1 MGVVIKELPQTI
13 NALTDVAA
21 ERVAQHEVWGTQRL
35 SWHEWI
41 GILGEEFGEATQAA
55 NAVLWSGADISRLR
69 HELIQTAAVA
79 VQIIEHIDEIVRGVG
94 DGCQEITPGD

>member
-41 GILGEEFGEATQAA
+41 GI
-55 NAVLWSGADISRLR
+55 
-69 HELIQTAAVA
+69 
-79 VQIIEHIDEIVRGVG
+79 
-94 DGCQEITPGD
+94 